1 MTPKKKTCPV
11 KKRRQA
17 KRDPDAQHD
26 HLVLGKALREMRDD
40 LGLTQE
46 ALADRMG
53 VYSTFVGRVE
63 RGERGVRWHTVR
75 KFLVGLEVEPS
86 EFGAAIERQ
95 EKAMARRGRTPR

>member
-1 MTPKKKTCPV
+1 MSPKKTASA
-11 KKRRQA
+11 KKPQRP
-17 KRDPDAQHD
+17 KHDPEAQRD
-26 HLVLGKALREMRDD
+26 HLVLGKALREMRDE

-46 ALADRMG
+46 ALADRIG

-86 EFGAAIERQ
+86 EFGAAIERH
-95 EKAMARRGRTPR
+95 EKATPR